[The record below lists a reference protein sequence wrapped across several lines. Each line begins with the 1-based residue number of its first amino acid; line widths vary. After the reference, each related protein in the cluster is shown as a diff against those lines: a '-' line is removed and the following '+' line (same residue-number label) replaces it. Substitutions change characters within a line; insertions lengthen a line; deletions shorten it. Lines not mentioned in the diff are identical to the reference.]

1 MAILEITGLQK
12 IYNTGAEDLTIL
24 NDLSLNVEEGSS
36 TVITG
41 ESGSGKSTLLNL
53 IGGLDNINSGQL
65 ISCGFHIHKLT
76 EKQLTEY
83 RRKSIG
89 LVFQSHFLLKDFTAV
104 ENVAIPARIAGMDKK
119 EAKNRAEELIGRVGL
134 GDRREHF
141 PSQMSG
147 GERQRIA
154 LARSLVNDPQLI
166 LADEPTGNLDEKNSR
181 AVEDILFSLVEDYK
195 KSLLLVTHNL
205 LLAERV
211 DRSYHLSQGVL
222 TEK

>member
-1 MAILEITGLQK
+1 MAILEINELEK
-12 IYNTGAEDLTIL
+12 IYNAGSEELVIL
-24 NDLSLNVEEGSS
+24 DKLSMTLNEGSS

-53 IGGLDNINSGQL
+53 IGGLDSINKGEL
-65 ISCGFHIHKLT
+65 LSCGFPIHRMN

-89 LVFQSHFLLKDFTAV
+89 LVFQSHYLLKDFTAL
-104 ENVAIPARIAGMDKK
+104 ENISIPARIAGTSKK
-119 EAKNRAEELIGRVGL
+119 DAAEKARELIEKVGL
-134 GDRREHF
+134 ADRADHY
-141 PSQMSG
+141 PSQLSG

-181 AVEDILFSLVEDYK
+181 VVEDILFSLVEDYNK
-195 KSLLLVTHNL
+195 TLLLVTHNL
-205 LLAERV
+205 ILADRV
-211 DRSYHLSQGVL
+211 DHSYHLSCGEL
-222 TEK
+222 KLK

>member
-1 MAILEITGLQK
+1 MDILK
-12 IYNTGAEDLTIL
+12 INQLKKVFSTGAEDLTIL
-24 NDLSLNVEEGSS
+24 HDLNMNVEGGKS

-53 IGGLDNINSGQL
+53 IGGMDNLSSGE
-65 ISCGFHIHKLT
+65 IYSCGFPIHTMT

-89 LVFQSHFLLKDFTAV
+89 LVFQSHYLLKDFSAL
-104 ENVAIPARIAGMDKK
+104 ENIAIPARIAGFDKK
-119 EAKNRAEELIGRVGL
+119 KALMKAEELIEKVGL
-134 GDRREHF
+134 ADRKEHF
-141 PSQMSG
+141 PSQLSG

-154 LARSLVNDPQLI
+154 LARSLVNDPELI

-181 AVEDILFSLVEDYK
+181 IVEDILFSLVEEFG

-205 LLAERV
+205 ILAERV
-211 DRSYHLSQGVL
+211 DKAYHLTGGVL
-222 TEK
+222 EEK

>member
-1 MAILEITGLQK
+1 MVILDIQDLQK
-12 IYNTGAEDLTIL
+12 IYNTGSEELKIL
-24 NDLSLNVEEGSS
+24 NNLSLQIPESRS

-53 IGGLDNINSGQL
+53 IGGLDTINSGTL
-65 ISCGFHIHKLT
+65 ISCGYPIHELG
-76 EKQLTEY
+76 EKQLTDY

-89 LVFQSHFLLKDFTAV
+89 LVFQSHYLLKDFTAI
-104 ENVAIPARIAGMDKK
+104 ENIAIPARIAGVDKK
-119 EAKNRAEELIGRVGL
+119 SAVERAEQLIEEVGL
-134 GDRREHF
+134 ADRREHF

-154 LARSLVNDPQLI
+154 LARSLVNDPDLI

-181 AVEDILFSLVEDYK
+181 VVEDILFSLVENYK

-205 LLAERV
+205 ILTERV
-211 DRSYHLSQGVL
+211 DHSYHLTCGVL
-222 TEK
+222 KEK

>member
-1 MAILEITGLQK
+1 MSILEIR
-12 IYNTGAEDLTIL
+12 DLKKVYSSGGEELLIL
-24 NDLSLNVEEGSS
+24 DSINLLVEEGSS

-53 IGGLDNINSGQL
+53 IGGLDHISGGEI
-65 ISCGFHIHKLT
+65 ISCGLPIHNMG

-89 LVFQSHFLLKDFTAV
+89 LVFQSHYLLKDFTAL

-119 EAKNRAEELIGRVGL
+119 QAEEKAEELIEKVGL
-134 GDRREHF
+134 ADRREHY
-141 PSQMSG
+141 PSRMSG

-154 LARSLVNDPQLI
+154 LARSLVNDPRLI
-166 LADEPTGNLDEKNSR
+166 LADEPTGNLDERNSR
-181 AVEDILFSLVEDYK
+181 VVEDILFSLVEEYG

-211 DRSYHLSQGVL
+211 DHSYHLSCGIL
-222 TEK
+222 AEK